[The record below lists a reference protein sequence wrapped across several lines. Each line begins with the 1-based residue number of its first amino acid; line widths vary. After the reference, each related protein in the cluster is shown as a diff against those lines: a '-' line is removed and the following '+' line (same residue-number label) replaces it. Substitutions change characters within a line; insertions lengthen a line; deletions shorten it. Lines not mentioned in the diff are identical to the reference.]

1 MEYKTGT
8 LVEFRSRPWVV
19 QQSSDKELL
28 IIKPLGGT
36 DAETIAL
43 YKPLYGS
50 QLDSIV
56 SSYDFR
62 KPTSDDVGT
71 NSYPESARIL
81 YNACRLSFR
90 DIAGPFQCLGRLS
103 FEPRPYQMVPL
114 ILALKQKLIRLLISD
129 DVGIGKTLESLLIAK
144 ELLDRKEIQR
154 FAVICLPHLCEQWQ
168 NEIRD
173 KFGLEAEII
182 RSSTIS
188 RLEKNMRAN
197 QNVFRDIPF
206 QIISIDYIKSSDRK
220 PMFLQHCPEFIIV
233 DEAHTCAKPKGAN
246 KSQQLR
252 HSLLSDLAKSER
264 HIVLLTATPHSG
276 NSEEFQSLIGLL
288 KPEFKHFTL
297 DNARQREE
305 LSHYFI
311 QRRRAD
317 IKPYVGDDMI
327 FPARVQFDAKY
338 ELNTPYHALLMDIID
353 YVREGVKTA
362 RSLEKIKQRY
372 IYWDLLALI
381 RGVMSSPEAGICMLQ
396 NKISKRSN
404 DSENAAED
412 NDKTYKFNDA
422 LKDGLLGDDMIP
434 ESYEESS
441 SSEKN
446 KFRSFIST
454 LRDIKEK
461 KQDNKIM
468 ELARNVEFALNSGY
482 NPIVFCQYIQT
493 AEYCKDYIAKHL
505 SNNKKY
511 KDVAVEVIT
520 SRLTDEDRK
529 MKIDELSKTPR
540 HVLVCTDCLS
550 EGVNLQT
557 GFNCVI
563 HYDLPWNPNRME
575 QRNGRID
582 RFGQTEKEVA
592 IFTIFDEETNPVD
605 KIIMKVLYR
614 KQDQIRTSLGIYIP
628 IADNDSSLMESIME
642 EIIVLD
648 TKKEFI
654 KQPTLFDM
662 DEAFNETT
670 EEHDKRIQRAVE
682 IEKKSHT
689 YFAHNTKVM
698 DPTRLIES
706 LNEAKKVI
714 GDIYDT
720 RDFVIG
726 ELRHAGVNVKVDNIP
741 LCYSF
746 QLIELEDSLKSYFLQ
761 AVDKKGTVRI
771 SFASPT
777 PKNYMYIGRNHTF
790 VEDLSRGVVNDTIN
804 GGKLAACRAMVEE
817 TDKVSTITTV
827 LLMRVRSVI
836 SETKHNAHQL
846 VGEEMIFFGYKGK
859 IENHDFISEEEC
871 RDLFLNSQA
880 TGDIDLATQRNI
892 FKHRL
897 EWINDEV
904 TLRQHT
910 DDTAT
915 ERAHHLVRSFAQY
928 RTYLSEAEYQVVRP
942 VLPMDVIAAFVYTP
956 KVSQS

>member
-1 MEYKTGT
+1 MDYKTGT

-19 QQSSDKELL
+19 QQSSDKDLL
-28 IIKPLGGT
+28 VIKPLGGT
-36 DAETIAL
+36 DAETIGL
-43 YKPLYGS
+43 YKPLYGDK
-50 QLDSIV
+50 LDSTV
-56 SSYDFR
+56 SSYNFR
-62 KPTSDDVGT
+62 KPSPEDVGV
-71 NSYPESARIL
+71 NSYPEAARIL

-90 DIAGPFQCLGRLS
+90 DVAGPFQCLGKLS

-114 ILALKQKLIRLLISD
+114 ILALKHKLIRLLISD
-129 DVGIGKTLESLLIAK
+129 DVGIGKTLESLLITK
-144 ELLDRKEIQR
+144 ELLDRREIQR

-182 RSSTIS
+182 HSSTIS

-197 QNVFRDIPF
+197 QSVFRDIPF

-246 KSQQLR
+246 KGQQLR
-252 HSLLSDLAKSER
+252 HSLLSDLANTER

-276 NSEEFQSLIGLL
+276 NSEEFQSVIGLL
-288 KPEFKHFTL
+288 KPEFRNFTL
-297 DNARQREE
+297 ENAKQREE

-317 IKPYVGDDMI
+317 VKPYVGDDII
-327 FPARVQFDAKY
+327 FPSRVQFDATY
-338 ELNTPYHALLMDIID
+338 ALSEQYHALLMDIID
-353 YVREGVKTA
+353 YVREGVKIA
-362 RSLEKIKQRY
+362 RTLGKVKQRY

-381 RGVMSSPEAGICMLQ
+381 RGVMSSPEAGISMLQ
-396 NKISKRSN
+396 NKIAKRSN
-404 DSENAAED
+404 DSEDVAED
-412 NDKTYKFNDA
+412 EEKTYKFNDA
-422 LKDGLLGDDMIP
+422 LKDGLLGDDVLP
-434 ESYEESS
+434 ESYEKSS
-441 SSEKN
+441 NSEKT
-446 KFRSFIST
+446 KFRSFIT
-454 LRDIKEK
+454 RLREIKEN
-461 KQDNKIM
+461 KQDNKIS
-468 ELARNVEFALNSGY
+468 ELAKNVEFALNSNY

-493 AEYCKDYIAKHL
+493 AEYCKDYITKYL
-505 SNNKKY
+505 SSDKRY
-511 KDVAVEVIT
+511 KDVAIEVVT

-529 MKIDELSKTPR
+529 MKIDELSRSPR

-557 GFNCVI
+557 GFNSII

-592 IFTIFDEETNPVD
+592 IFTLFDEDTNPVD

-614 KQDQIRTSLGIYIP
+614 KQNQIRKSLGIYIP

-648 TKKEFI
+648 TKKNLI
-654 KQPTLFDM
+654 HQPTLFDM
-662 DEAFNETT
+662 DEFKETT

-689 YFAHNTKVM
+689 YFAHNTKAM
-698 DPTRLIES
+698 DPTRLVES

-726 ELRHAGVNVKVDNIP
+726 ELRHAGVNVKTDNMP

-746 QLIELEDSLKSYFLQ
+746 QFVELEENLKPYFLR
-761 AVDKKGTVRI
+761 ASDKKGMVRI
-771 SFASPT
+771 SFTSPT
-777 PKNYMYIGRNHTF
+777 PKNYMYIGRNHVF
-790 VEDLSRGVVNDTIN
+790 VEDLSRAVVNDTIN
-804 GGKLAACRAMVEE
+804 GGDLGACRGMVIQ
-817 TDKVSTITTV
+817 TDKVQTVTTV

-836 SETKHNAHQL
+836 SEAKHSDRQL
-846 VGEEMIFFGYKGK
+846 VGEEMIFLGYKGK
-859 IENHDFISEEEC
+859 VENHDFLPEEEC
-871 RDLFLNSQA
+871 RSLFLESQA
-880 TGDIDLATQRNI
+880 TGDIDLVTQRNT
-892 FKHRL
+892 FKRRL
-897 EWINDEV
+897 EWVADET
-904 TLRQHT
+904 TLRRHT
-910 DDTAT
+910 DDIAT
-915 ERAHHLVRSFAQY
+915 ERANNLVRSFAQY

-942 VLPMDVIAAFVYTP
+942 VLPMDVIAAFVYMP
-956 KVSQS
+956 KVPQL